1 MGCGAEPTLSA
12 SKEPASQDYERKTSD
27 GDTMQADTVNYTK
40 GETPMTDLQFNA
52 YVELRNKYDELLQE
66 ADKMRRVAPR
76 SSDDGMTDYQF
87 RRYEKLRDKCEELD
101 RELALLREE
110 NAKLK
115 IQLEMSKALPKTTKG
130 SRA

>member
-1 MGCGAEPTLSA
+1 
-12 SKEPASQDYERKTSD
+12 
-27 GDTMQADTVNYTK
+27 
-40 GETPMTDLQFNA
+40 MTDLQFNA

-66 ADKMRRVAPR
+66 ADRMRRAAPR
-76 SSDDGMTDYQF
+76 TSDEGMTDYQF
-87 RRYEKLRDKCEELD
+87 RRYEKLRDKCEELE

-130 SRA
+130 SRP